1 MSPRLSVYLDPDL
14 MAQLAELA
22 TRRNESLSLIVEA
35 AMASFL
41 KADEAHRREAA
52 IMRRLNRLAREIKRL
67 KRDLSTYVETLAP
80 LIQFLLTVTP
90 PSPDGAGTGG
100 QLSPWSKNPRS
111 SCCRNR
117 IRMPVIVPCRSRPS
131 PRRP

>member
-52 IMRRLNRLAREIKRL
+52 IMRRLDRLAREIKRL
-67 KRDLSTYVETLAP
+67 KRDLATYVETLAP
-80 LIQFLLTVTP
+80 LTQFLLTVTP

-100 QLSPWSKNPRS
+100 QLRGSDRLQASVETLGLQLAKGRTLVES
-111 SCCRNR
+111 A
-117 IRMPVIVPCRSRPS
+117 
-131 PRRP
+131 